1 MKEEVDAIERG
12 REEES
17 KVFLA
22 NNIEFDFGVLIRI
35 KELMVDLSSS
45 CVEMVLKVYKKILYS
60 LLCLV
65 IMLAPMAVAFLYM
78 KWLVELTITI
88 SNNL

>member
-1 MKEEVDAIERG
+1 MDAIERG

-35 KELMVDLSSS
+35 KELMVDLSSN
-45 CVEMVLKVYKKILYS
+45 CVEMALKVYKQILYF
-60 LLCLV
+60 LLCFV

-78 KWLVELTITI
+78 K
-88 SNNL
+88 

>member
-45 CVEMVLKVYKKILYS
+45 CVEMVLKVYKKFLYS

>member
-60 LLCLV
+60 LLCL
-65 IMLAPMAVAFLYM
+65 L
-78 KWLVELTITI
+78 
-88 SNNL
+88 S